1 MTGLFIKDWR
11 LMSRQMKLMLVF
23 VLVFVGMF
31 SYTMED
37 SLALTGFYT
46 VIFLMLSVNCFAYDE
61 TCHFDKLAAAAPIPK
76 SRVVLTR
83 YLAALAVGAVG
94 MVTIAAVHGG
104 IQLFQG
110 KPSAD
115 ILGDLLVIA
124 ACSFAGIVFIS
135 ILFPIFYKFGVNK
148 SRLIMILAFA
158 IPSALVGAGM
168 ALLGESGVT
177 LRFSPVFLRSLPFLL
192 IAIVLLGLWLSVS
205 ISTRILENKEY

>member
-1 MTGLFIKDWR
+1 MKGLFIKDWR

-94 MVTIAAVHGG
+94 MASNFSRASRPRTFSAICWSSPPVPLRAS
-104 IQLFQG
+104 FSS
-110 KPSAD
+110 PSSSP
-115 ILGDLLVIA
+115 
-124 ACSFAGIVFIS
+124 SFI
-135 ILFPIFYKFGVNK
+135 N
-148 SRLIMILAFA
+148 
-158 IPSALVGAGM
+158 
-168 ALLGESGVT
+168 
-177 LRFSPVFLRSLPFLL
+177 
-192 IAIVLLGLWLSVS
+192 SVS
-205 ISTRILENKEY
+205 TKAG

>member
-1 MTGLFIKDWR
+1 MKGLFIKDWR

-135 ILFPIFYKFGVNK
+135 ILFPTFYKFRRQQKPADYDPGIRH
-148 SRLIMILAFA
+148 SLR
-158 IPSALVGAGM
+158 AGGRRH
-168 ALLGESGVT
+168 ALLGESGVH
-177 LRFSPVFLRSLPFLL
+177 LRFSRFFALPSLPADRL
-192 IAIVLLGLWLSVS
+192 VLLGLWLSVS

>member
-1 MTGLFIKDWR
+1 MDAPFQGKKRAWGIPLENNREYKSKEAIYGRDFVCGQTAGDDLLF
-11 LMSRQMKLMLVF
+11 MLF
-23 VLVFVGMF
+23 GGQ
-31 SYTMED
+31 T
-37 SLALTGFYT
+37 
-46 VIFLMLSVNCFAYDE
+46 
-61 TCHFDKLAAAAPIPK
+61 
-76 SRVVLTR
+76 
-83 YLAALAVGAVG
+83 
-94 MVTIAAVHGG
+94 AVHGG

-158 IPSALVGAGM
+158 IPSALAGAGM

-177 LRFSPVFLRSLPFLL
+177 LRFSPVFLHSLPFLL